1 MKILVIIPVFNE
13 EKNLEKCL
21 NSFLNQTYSI
31 TQITVVNDGS
41 TDNTPSIVKSL
52 SKKYDS
58 INFVSK
64 DDSESFAKPGSKI
77 IKAFNFGIKKSI
89 RDFDLIGKFDGDIQI
104 PKNYF
109 EKMVNTFKNNK
120 KVGLASGTLST
131 YINNSWKAETIYEK
145 NHVSGGIKLYNK
157 STFKKIGG
165 LSESMGWDSLDEL
178 KIYSNN
184 LKTFVDNKLIC
195 RQLRKTGERYK
206 DEIYYK
212 QGRVMYLLGYDFIL
226 CIIGSIKFS
235 IKRFSF
241 YPFFQ
246 STYSYLKS
254 LIKKEKKI
262 VTNKFSKFVR
272 SYRYKM
278 ILKKINKWVKS

>member
-89 RDFDLIGKFDGDIQI
+89 KDFDLIGKFDGDIQI

-145 NHVSGGIKLYNK
+145 NHVRGGIKLYNK

-195 RQLRKTGERYK
+195 RQLRKTGERCK